1 MKYADDK
8 SILFAMLEAGV
19 WSVVDHI
26 KNGDINPFQA
36 VLLREND
43 KNIFHFGIGSSS
55 EILFIPEVFSIYHDT
70 DMLPGTSQEPD
81 LASPEAF
88 RDACV
93 DALLSPALGN
103 TPLELFAKWSY
114 QSVLEDDNGIVSM
127 EYFHLFALL
136 EFSRFLAKGNFDVIR
151 RLEQNQGATV
161 LSEIHVYISSLKNI
175 CIGHRARREFRDEY
189 ARLDIIINTS
199 KNILRHIESQSS
211 VIVDDSDMSTSE
223 DEPEESES
231 DYVSSE
237 EDEEDELPASARR
250 RPSRES
256 EGEPESEWREPGI
269 AYASDA
275 ETRILSDGEEQYLFQ
290 TLNIQAELGVTY
302 SLRDFRRYTLPDTK
316 LVMEINDEDCDV
328 GDVDTKKEYPVK
340 INVSANGVEWDRQ
353 GTSAD
358 AKLYIFCASDL
369 KNWLNTHTGYNTF
382 GEDSVY
388 LENQALHD
396 KNPFNNKTIYG
407 VEYLTQE
414 EIDEEMQKYDTAE
427 DTSDYQSQLQNQIS
441 DLRRQIDD
449 LARQIEQ
456 MDTDKNTLDR
466 RKRFLEIQ
474 LRQKQA
480 TLNIM
485 RQPTN
490 IKLKL

>member
-1 MKYADDK
+1 MQYTQQEIANFTLLKDAFLQRNQLYDDEEALYELVRQTPKVLLMQYTEYGNKY
-8 SILFAMLEAGV
+8 ILIAMLKKGIYE
-19 WSVVDHI
+19 VVDHI
-26 KNGDINPFQA
+26 KNGDVDPFEA
-36 VLLREND
+36 VSLRG
-43 KNIFHFGIGSSS
+43 IGQHSRFGIFSFGITDESGM
-55 EILFIPEVFSIYHDT
+55 PEFNQKIFSIYHETSEFGDGDVDT
-70 DMLPGTSQEPD
+70 
-81 LASPEAF
+81 F
-88 RDACV
+88 RNACV
-93 DALLSPALGN
+93 RQFQVLRYFVGDMYDLLETEETADQNWQKFNLSA
-103 TPLELFAKWSY
+103 F
-114 QSVLEDDNGIVSM
+114 Q
-127 EYFHLFALL
+127 YFHTFL
-136 EFSRFLAKGNFDVIR
+136 SRDNFDVIR
-151 RLEQNQGATV
+151 RLK
-161 LSEIHVYISSLKNI
+161 SLDGDI
-175 CIGHRARREFRDEY
+175 DDPRR
-189 ARLDIIINTS
+189 NT
-199 KNILRHIESQSS
+199 ILRLIRISILHIQELISDVQEEMSL
-211 VIVDDSDMSTSE
+211 DDNDTEFLNKIGLEVEGILFALSFDTMSISDMSTSE
-223 DEPEESES
+223 DEPQ
-231 DYVSSE
+231 
-237 EDEEDELPASARR
+237 
-250 RPSRES
+250 
-256 EGEPESEWREPGI
+256 
-269 AYASDA
+269 ASDQ
-275 ETRILSDGEEQYLFQ
+275 EDSLLLSDGEEQYLFQ
-290 TLNIQAELGVTY
+290 TLDIQAELGVTY

-340 INVSANGVEWDRQ
+340 INVSENGVEWDRQ

-414 EIDEEMQKYDTAE
+414 EIDQEMQKYDTAE

-441 DLRRQIDD
+441 DLQRQIDD

-456 MDTDKNTLDR
+456 MDTDKNSLDR

-485 RQPTN
+485 RQPTS